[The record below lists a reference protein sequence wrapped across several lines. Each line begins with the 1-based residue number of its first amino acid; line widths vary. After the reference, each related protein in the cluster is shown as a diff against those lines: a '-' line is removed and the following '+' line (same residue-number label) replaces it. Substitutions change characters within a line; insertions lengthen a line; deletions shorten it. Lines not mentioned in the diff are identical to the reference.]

1 MQSTKNPV
9 LTVMVLLTFV
19 AMFVD
24 TGVLMAET
32 QENGGNTAA
41 EVSSDGTVS
50 TGLDAMSGGTQVLE
64 TGSTQQ
70 LDQRAVK
77 RAEFLQNIRDE
88 LKATQHDYSNITHSV
103 DEASGRVS
111 DIEDEVVSLQ
121 EQLDNID
128 TRIAL
133 TQTLISN
140 VALQINQKESLL
152 IQLYDDIETKK
163 LEIENQKNM
172 LMDYLKTIYMQE
184 SSVTNTLMENDQI
197 NVAKLLLSDDSI
209 GDQLQQ
215 MKYFNILENTGHDIF
230 DKLES
235 LITELHEDEGL
246 VNEQK
251 DRLVKLHE
259 RLDLE
264 KVNLDVQRKAKTDL
278 LEQTKGEQK
287 IYEQLLA
294 ESKLQQEQVQLD
306 LQTLR
311 DNLKFIEQKVKD
323 LGDDF
328 DPQDYEALI
337 HGDKTSVY
345 QFIRDTQNQEDFSP
359 SWPVSPGRGISAYF
373 HDASY
378 VKVFGVNHQAIDI
391 PTHQGTPIRAPE
403 DGVAYKV
410 RDNGYGYSY
419 LIIAHKGGFM
429 TVYGH
434 VSEFRV
440 EEGEKV
446 YRGQTI
452 ALSGATPGTKG
463 AGYMTTGAHLHFEVL
478 KGGKHVDPLDYL
490 PLSYLPLDS
499 LPEKY
504 KNRVTGDSIKFKRVN
519 PEDLPVTDDEITQ
532 KIEMSGSME
541 QVINRNQ
548 SLATD

>member
-24 TGVLMAET
+24 TGVLLAET
-32 QENGGNTAA
+32 QEEST
-41 EVSSDGTVS
+41 GTVTETAVDGAGVTAEGS
-50 TGLDAMSGGTQVLE
+50 VDGSNQSLE
-64 TGSTQQ
+64 GSQTQQ

-77 RAEFLQNIRDE
+77 RAQFLQNIRDE
-88 LKATQHDYSNITHSV
+88 LKATQNDYSNVTKSV
-103 DEASGRVS
+103 NEANGRVE
-111 DIEDEVVSLQ
+111 DIEGEVKTLQ

-128 TRIAL
+128 GQIA
-133 TQTLISN
+133 QTESLIEN
-140 VALQINQKESLL
+140 VGLQINTKESLL
-152 IQLYDDIETKK
+152 IQLYDDIQTKK

-197 NVAKLLLSDDSI
+197 NVAKLLLSDDTI

-235 LITELHEDEGL
+235 LVQELHEDEGL
-246 VNEQK
+246 VTEQK
-251 DRLVKLHE
+251 DRLVKLHD
-259 RLDLE
+259 RLDQE
-264 KVNLDVQRKAKTDL
+264 KVNLDIQRKAKTDL

-311 DNLKFIEQKVKD
+311 DNLKFIEKKVEE
-323 LGDDF
+323 LGDNF
-328 DPQDYEALI
+328 NPEDYESLI

-345 QFIRDTQNQEDFSP
+345 QFIRDTQNQDDFSP

-378 VKVFGVNHQAIDI
+378 VKVFGVGHNAIDI

-419 LIIAHKGGFM
+419 LIVAHKGGFM

-446 YRGQTI
+446 YRGQII

-490 PLSYLPLDS
+490 PLSYLPFDS

-504 KNRVTGDSIKFKRVN
+504 QSRVTGDTKKVKRVN
-519 PEDLPVTDDEITQ
+519 
-532 KIEMSGSME
+532 ME
-541 QVINRNQ
+541 T
-548 SLATD
+548 STF